1 MKTNELNH
9 KLYLY
14 KPSGE
19 DSDFLGELLVDNLNV
34 DIKLHDISSI
44 SFNIPRVINGVPNP
58 RIDQVLDNYIV
69 ELHYGRITESYPNDY
84 FKMRFVIYTTPM
96 EFSDSKFI
104 HSYQGS
110 STESLLEFKLLD
122 NWQGVEVYDF
132 FRTISYNRASNNFIE
147 GSLVATLATGTNVV
161 TLTTGTTS
169 GLIAGQ
175 ILTKISGDGVFG
187 TGATVGAIT
196 NATQFTVV
204 NSSGTALN
212 HATLGAITFSATT
225 YVNQESNA
233 TTKQRYIRLE
243 PVKPNGQYAIYPL
256 DIFLYEIRKKT
267 VSGQEAETK
276 NALIEFNFAG
286 KDYTNADFKVGYYYL
301 TLNQNGTVQYIY
313 IALPDDTS
321 TYKTATDNY
330 LYNTFTTG
338 YTFEYRL
345 YDNPITKTYAIGP
358 NTNSQENPLNDM
370 YIDLATE
377 ADLGDL
383 TPEYG
388 TPEISYNSQ
397 KIYSKNGLTLRQI
410 LTGKTLESA
419 TTANRDG
426 LLYDTE
432 YTIGVIH
439 EDIEDLYRSNL
450 QFNNITRLQAIKQV
464 AESFKAMIVF
474 DTIAKTMSFYP
485 ENAYGANKG
494 LILRYASYLKSL
506 NKEVDSSKI
515 ITLAT
520 AIGKDKTSIALI
532 NPTGKQYWEDYAYFL
547 DSYYINTDDNDIL
560 DLIDAANITLTI
572 ENKTLKTDSRIDT
585 SITHSALKIRYT
597 GSTAGF
603 TNRWFSTTAQ
613 AKSLGE
619 WQFAR
624 DLYHQVLLGNINPTT
639 SLPEALKV
647 PLQRYYNLYQTRDNE
662 IKDYVKKETQLAGYE
677 AAMYKAKY
685 LYEYY
690 KKEWDELTPTQQTT
704 ARTNLSTL
712 WTRYDKYNNEFRNK
726 TTIVDNYRRDIL
738 NPITAQ
744 LFGTRELPYGSVDS
758 TFRKLLEVQSA
769 LHRQSTETEVI
780 SSTTYT
786 TSFYAI
792 NPIESLNDFK
802 RNAVNN
808 DSSIDNELEL
818 LKSTKIYLDENKYP
832 KITVNLD
839 TTSLISAEEARQDWN
854 KSFVGDKLYVFLPE
868 LNVDL
873 EVQVREVSIDFEG
886 NSMSLTISNVRNY
899 NRTFGRFLTK
909 IVRNLYNS
917 NQNITSFYQDQ
928 YNQGSAQANIN
939 NIKRKQGDP
948 LNETNKLFTGAQ
960 DQETGNS
967 SGTLTGAGFEQ
978 SSVASV
984 DEAIQTFTLVD
995 KAEKG
1000 LSQVDGSLVAYYD
1013 RGAGGIRTEV
1023 EISGDT
1029 GIVIKR
1035 IDNDTNITDK
1045 QMYIDTSGNAVF
1057 GGQLIV
1063 GGQPTPIDV
1072 FRSQILVGVAYSI
1085 EDLQNQIDGVI
1096 NTWFGDEDPTLLN
1109 YPTEGWNPTEYNQ
1122 YVGDLFYNTQSGE
1135 AFRFVYT
1142 ENFPEDPTDYSW
1154 VVIADNDV
1162 TLALSNAAAAQATA
1176 DSKVTIFYAANQ
1188 EALDDITPPSGSGA
1202 QLAEDG
1208 DMVIIATNFTH
1219 SVTSIAYKQF
1229 DTFRWDDTSDLW
1241 VKTQNIYDKAEGSV
1255 GGWTVGGTS
1264 ISSNNYSYTSGNF
1277 STAGLQLN
1285 NNGSII
1291 GKNFAIDSSGNSY
1304 FRGDLTASSG
1314 TFGAT
1319 NAGHAILGDAN
1330 NPLQIKNSTTSL
1342 MNLTSAGVLTVAGF
1356 TASGSAFY
1364 TGTKST
1370 FASNNAGV
1378 YLASDGIALGTNSP
1392 FKVTSAGVL
1401 TASSGTV
1408 GGFTLSSNTL
1418 TAGTTSGNFVGMSPN
1433 AGTGS
1438 NISFWAGAL
1447 RDSTNPPTAAQ
1458 ISAAPF
1464 RVTNTGALTATN
1476 ANITGTIVSNSG
1488 TIGSYNINPNSI
1500 NSRLISKAAF
1510 ENDES
1515 STGDSYNGWVRSGT
1529 WVRSTAK
1536 SYTGSAS
1543 MSRLM
1548 NSSTSSSLTYTFL
1561 KPQTSNVQ
1569 LRFAYQF
1576 ADFSSSSISFFVQKN
1591 NNSPVSII
1599 VGNSVAVNTW
1609 NIFNATILHSGSD
1622 INTIRISTSSSTG
1635 GGGPFPTLFIDEIE
1649 LFEGSSIPNNYVNL
1663 SGAGLYLPDV
1673 SLDKFGII
1681 ANAGK
1686 IGKFNILP
1694 NVLNFE
1700 DLTISGLTTYASVI
1714 LTDNATIRS
1723 SGQWDNFAA
1732 MGDNQ
1737 FLTVIEKQG
1746 IGVYRGRGGS
1756 VGGLAITSDK
1766 NISYLYTTSNSTLDI
1781 IANSIYLKPRTGGG
1795 AFITRPSD
1803 GVNFFISTGSGGNL
1817 SSKIIKKNIEAIQ
1830 ETDIYNFIDRVQ
1842 VKKYFNLLN
1851 NVEEISIIIEDEE
1864 KNNNPFINII
1874 TEKGLSVSFNN
1885 TLPDYLKQY
1894 EKDKDVIE
1902 VFEQGENKIYNA
1914 SIKSLKIKEYIGATL
1929 AAAKLNHNRIKE
1941 LEEENQKL
1949 KDEIALIKQHL
1960 GI

>member
-19 DSDFLGELLVDNLNV
+19 TSDFLGELLVDNLSV
-34 DIKLHDISSI
+34 DIKLHDISNI
-44 SFNIPRVINGVPNP
+44 SFTIPRVINGVPNP

-69 ELHYGRITESYPNDY
+69 ELHYGRVGETYPNNY
-84 FKMRFVIYTTPM
+84 FKMRFVIYKTPM
-96 EFSDSKFI
+96 DFSDSKFI

-132 FRTISYNRASNNFIE
+132 FRTITYVRATNNFTE
-147 GSLVATLATGTNVV
+147 T
-161 TLTTGTTS
+161 
-169 GLIAGQ
+169 
-175 ILTKISGDGVFG
+175 
-187 TGATVGAIT
+187 TGATT
-196 NATQFTVV
+196 
-204 NSSGTALN
+204 S
-212 HATLGAITFSATT
+212 T
-225 YVNQESNA
+225 YNNQESNS

-276 NALIEFNFAG
+276 NGLIEFNFAG

-330 LYNTFTTG
+330 LYNNFTTG

-358 NTNSQENPLNDM
+358 NTNNQENPLNDM

-377 ADLGDL
+377 ADAGDL

-432 YTIGVIH
+432 YTIGLIH

-464 AESFKAMIVF
+464 AESFKAVIVF

-485 ENAYGANKG
+485 ENAYGTNKG

-560 DLIDAANITLTI
+560 SLISAANITLTI
-572 ENKTLKTDSRIDT
+572 ENKTLKTDSKIDT
-585 SITHSALKIRYT
+585 SITHGALKIRYT

-603 TNRWFSTTAQ
+603 TNRWFSTTSQ

-624 DLYHQVLLGNINPTT
+624 DLYHQVLLGNINPTED
-639 SLPEALKV
+639 LPLALKT
-647 PLQRYYNLYQTRDNE
+647 PLQRYYNLYQIRDNE

-677 AAMYKAKY
+677 AAMYKSKY

-690 KKEWDELTPTQQTT
+690 KKEWDKLTPTQQTT
-704 ARTNLSTL
+704 AKTNATQL

-726 TTIVDNYRRDIL
+726 TTIVDNFRKDIL
-738 NPITAQ
+738 NPITAT
-744 LFGTRELPYGSVDS
+744 LFGTKELPYGSVNS

-928 YNQGSAQANIN
+928 YNQGSAQANIQAT
-939 NIKRKQGDP
+939 KRKEGDP
-948 LNETNKLFTGAQ
+948 LDETNKLFTGAQ
-960 DQETGNS
+960 DQETGNP

-978 SSVASV
+978 SSIASV

-1023 EISGDT
+1023 EISGDN
-1029 GIVIKR
+1029 GIIVKR
-1035 IDNDTNITDK
+1035 IDNDTNTTDK
-1045 QMYIDTSGNAVF
+1045 QMYIDTNGNAVF

-1063 GGQPTPIDV
+1063 GGQVTPIDT
-1072 FRSQILVGVAYSI
+1072 FQSNILSAVAI
-1085 EDLQNQIDGVI
+1085 DVQDLQNQIDGAI
-1096 NTWFGDEDPTLLN
+1096 TSWFGDVDPTLLN
-1109 YPTEGWNPTEYNQ
+1109 YPVNQWSLSEYSEH
-1122 YVGDLFYNTQSGE
+1122 VGDLFYNTATGG

-1142 ENFPEDPTDYSW
+1142 ENLPEDATDYSW
-1154 VVIADNDV
+1154 ITITDTDV
-1162 TLALSNAAAAQATA
+1162 ALALSNAAAAQATA
-1176 DSKVTIFYAANQ
+1176 DTKVTIFYAANQ
-1188 EALDDITPPSGSGA
+1188 AALDAITPPSGSGA

-1229 DTFRWDDTSDLW
+1229 DTFRWDDTVDLW

-1255 GGWTVGGTS
+1255 GGWTVAGTT
-1264 ISSNNYSYTSGNF
+1264 ISSNNSNV
-1277 STAGLQLN
+1277 
-1285 NNGSII
+1285 
-1291 GKNFAIDSSGNSY
+1291 
-1304 FRGDLTASSG
+1304 
-1314 TFGAT
+1314 
-1319 NAGHAILGDAN
+1319 IL
-1330 NPLQIKNSTTSL
+1330 
-1342 MNLTSAGVLTVAGF
+1342 
-1356 TASGSAFY
+1356 
-1364 TGTKST
+1364 
-1370 FASNNAGV
+1370 NNAGWIGLKKISYSDNTAGAFLGMDGSTAKFNV
-1378 YLASDGIALGTNSP
+1378 GNNTRFLKWTGTELEVNGDIGGSIGQIQVGDIIINSTGITATSSGVETFRLTNLGALTLKGVIDAQAGGQIGGFSIGQSTLLAGDGGTRVGISTGATTSGIAFYAGNNDPLLAP
-1392 FKVTSAGVL
+1392 FKVA
-1401 TASSGTV
+1401 
-1408 GGFTLSSNTL
+1408 N
-1418 TAGTTSGNFVGMSPN
+1418 N
-1433 AGTGS
+1433 
-1438 NISFWAGAL
+1438 
-1447 RDSTNPPTAAQ
+1447 
-1458 ISAAPF
+1458 
-1464 RVTNTGALTATN
+1464 GALTAIN
-1476 ANITGTIVSNSG
+1476 ATMSG
-1488 TIGSYNINPNSI
+1488 TITASAGSIAGWTILDNQAFRI
-1500 NSRLISKAAF
+1500 NSPVALASIDGS
-1510 ENDES
+1510 ES
-1515 STGDSYNGWVRSGT
+1515 PTGWFKSALGNSFFASVGTDSDGVVPTTRSLYGMGPKGFGYWEGVFVTPLSPPKILYTRTGIYHQHTSLTMSTDLLFT
-1529 WVRSTAK
+1529 
-1536 SYTGSAS
+1536 
-1543 MSRLM
+1543 
-1548 NSSTSSSLTYTFL
+1548 SSTS
-1561 KPQTSNVQ
+1561 N
-1569 LRFAYQF
+1569 
-1576 ADFSSSSISFFVQKN
+1576 
-1591 NNSPVSII
+1591 II
-1599 VGNSVAVNTW
+1599 IGTTGENK
-1609 NIFNATILHSGSD
+1609 
-1622 INTIRISTSSSTG
+1622 ST
-1635 GGGPFPTLFIDEIE
+1635 
-1649 LFEGSSIPNNYVNL
+1649 
-1663 SGAGLYLPDV
+1663 
-1673 SLDKFGII
+1673 
-1681 ANAGK
+1681 
-1686 IGKFNILP
+1686 
-1694 NVLNFE
+1694 
-1700 DLTISGLTTYASVI
+1700 TISGKSHVSLFAGDAGTNGYVLLSATGDYVYAQST
-1714 LTDNATIRS
+1714 L
-1723 SGQWDNFAA
+1723 
-1732 MGDNQ
+1732 
-1737 FLTVIEKQG
+1737 
-1746 IGVYRGRGGS
+1746 
-1756 VGGLAITSDK
+1756 VGGATGAARRVATSNGGGFNPTYYPSSRIVKDNITSMSEQK
-1766 NISYLYTTSNSTLDI
+1766 VI
-1781 IANSIYLKPRTGGG
+1781 
-1795 AFITRPSD
+1795 
-1803 GVNFFISTGSGGNL
+1803 NFFE
-1817 SSKIIKKNIEAIQ
+1817 KVDIKQ
-1830 ETDIYNFIDRVQ
+1830 YNYKDYPN
-1842 VKKYFNLLN
+1842 KKAYSL
-1851 NVEEISIIIEDEE
+1851 IIEDEVE
-1864 KNNNPFINII
+1864 KNTPFMEDLIVH
-1874 TEKGLSVSFNN
+1874 EDSSVMYESYDSI
-1885 TLPDYLKQY
+1885 PEYLKPY
-1894 EKDKDVIE
+1894 IDDSTLFK
-1902 VFEQGENKIYNA
+1902 KIDDRYYYSPKSVNLN
-1914 SIKSLKIKEYIGATL
+1914 SIIFLNSSIAKINQK
-1929 AAAKLNHNRIKE
+1929 RIKD
-1941 LEEENQKL
+1941 LEEENKTL
-1949 KDEIALIKQHL
+1949 KEEIALIKEKL
-1960 GI
+1960 GL